1 MKYKRG
7 DIVIVKFPFIIKEK
21 GKEQKG
27 RPALVISDDRVT
39 RRYRD
44 AVLAAITSQ
53 IPPNVMELEMVLEPN
68 EMNGLMRKSLLRLDF
83 LMTVPDELI
92 SRKIGEISK
101 GQLLEVESRLKK
113 MVGI

>member
-1 MKYKRG
+1 MKYKKG
-7 DIVIVKFPFIIKEK
+7 DIVVVKFPFIIKEK
-21 GKEQKG
+21 SKEQKG
-27 RPALVISDDRVT
+27 RPALVISDDRVI

-44 AVLAAITSQ
+44 VLLAAITSQ
-53 IPPNVMELEMVLEPN
+53 IPPNIMELEMVLDPN
-68 EMNGLMRKSLLRLDF
+68 ELNGLMRKSVLRLDF

-101 GQLLEVESRLKK
+101 GQLLEVDIKLKK

>member
-1 MKYKRG
+1 MKYKKG
-7 DIVIVKFPFIIKEK
+7 DIVVVKFPFIIKEK

-27 RPALVISDDRVT
+27 RPSLVISDDRVI

-68 EMNGLMRKSLLRLDF
+68 ELNGLIRESLLRLDF
-83 LMTVPDELI
+83 IMTVPYELI

-101 GQLLEVESRLKK
+101 EQLFEVESRLKK